1 MVGFPR
7 SLISQ
12 AHDENARF
20 RLSRGYRYE
29 AGGREI
35 RIGLPKYSIFVRPSG
50 RNRQR
55 AFEAQNKGTCESNRG

>member
-1 MVGFPR
+1 MVVFLR

-12 AHDENARF
+12 AYDENAGFRF
-20 RLSRGYRYE
+20 SRGHRYE

-35 RIGLPKYSIFVRPSG
+35 RIGLPEHSIFVRPSG

-55 AFEAQNKGTCESNRG
+55 AFEAQNKRTRESNRG